1 MTSAVVFGYG
11 DVGVRCLATVLAR
24 GVGVPLVVTHED
36 DPAETLWYQSLAQF
50 ARDRDIEVMTAETS
64 DATQITAR
72 VAALAPDFIFS
83 FYYRRMLPQALLL
96 LASRGALNMHGSL
109 LPHFRGRAP
118 INWAVLQGATETG
131 ATLHYMVAKPDAGAI
146 VAQRAVPILPD
157 DTALD
162 VFRKVCSAAELVL
175 HGALPRLING
185 AVEPVQQNLAAGSY
199 FGARRPDDGIID
211 WSQSSRCIH
220 NLVRAV
226 APPFPGARTEID
238 GHPARIL
245 RTLQAPQIAHHYARP
260 VMFAHGERCYA
271 ECGDGHS
278 LRLLSIE
285 IDGAPVDPVMLA
297 RQLAKRPIDLPLRV
311 KA

>member
-24 GVGVPLVVTHED
+24 DVVVPLVVTHED

-50 ARDRDIEVMTAETS
+50 ARDRDIDVMTTETS
-64 DATQITAR
+64 DATQIAAR
-72 VAALAPDFIFS
+72 VEELAPDFIFS
-83 FYYRRMLPQALLL
+83 FYYRRMLPQALLS
-96 LASRGALNMHGSL
+96 LARRGALNMHGSL

-118 INWAVLQGATETG
+118 INWAVLHGATETG

-175 HGALPRLING
+175 HGALPRLISG
-185 AVEPVQQNLAAGSY
+185 AIEPVQQDLAAGSY

-211 WSQSSRCIH
+211 WSLSARCIH
-220 NLVRAV
+220 DLVRAV

-245 RTLQAPQIAHHYARP
+245 RTLHAPQIAHHHSRP

-271 ECGDGHS
+271 ECGDGRS

-285 IDGAPVDPVMLA
+285 IDGEPVDPATLA
-297 RQLAKRPIDLPLRV
+297 RQLAKQPIDLPRRV